1 MIPLTLPPASGADL
15 ATQGA
20 GATPPE
26 HPAGPGPDPLQRLW
40 RRAQRQQ
47 RFCLLEDE
55 REPAWTV
62 DRLEAAL
69 ARLARQWQTAG
80 VQPGQV
86 LLLRAAQGLPAFLSF
101 WAAQR
106 LGLVWLASDPAWP
119 VARLATVAEAAGADW
134 LIDAGSEPLPPAEL
148 PEALARLPRLGARPA
163 EGHDAAPAPP
173 TAEPAWS
180 GRAVAALLPTS
191 GSTGGPKLVALSRA
205 ALARSALLAVRSFGW
220 QAGERL
226 LNLAEPHTMSGLRN
240 GLLAAPLA
248 GMAWLVSPPA
258 TRADV
263 FALLGQIHTRRPQ
276 RVVAAPLLVRQANL
290 WRQRLPAD
298 TWTGV
303 RALYCTGADLDP
315 VEVQRFHAAEGL
327 PVLNYYGLTETVGLC
342 LSQALAGWD
351 PQDRSLG
358 RPVGCRIRLVDATGA
373 TLPEDAVEAVGE
385 LQVHQRHPSA
395 GYWRGPAGP
404 FDAQGW
410 LATGDLA
417 RRDAQGR
424 VHLVG
429 RLAHFIKTAG
439 TEKVAPAEVEQALE
453 THADVL
459 EAAVCGLPAGVG
471 IERIAALVVLR
482 PATAHEAEG
491 TALQAAL
498 IAHVARLLGS
508 ARAPS
513 RIRFV
518 PSLPRGAHGKLLRPQ
533 LPSMFTA

>member
-1 MIPLTLPPASGADL
+1 MVQPARL
-15 ATQGA
+15 CGA
-20 GATPPE
+20 GSPPVLR
-26 HPAGPGPDPLQRLW
+26 GRDPLQRLW
-40 RRAQRQQ
+40 RRVLRQH
-47 RFCLLEDE
+47 RFQLLEE
-55 REPAWTV
+55 GGEPGWTV
-62 DRLEAAL
+62 DRLETAL
-69 ARLARQWQTAG
+69 VALARQWQAAG
-80 VQPGQV
+80 VRPGQV

-119 VARLATVAEAAGADW
+119 VARLAAVAEAAGADW
-134 LIDAGSEPLPPAEL
+134 LLDAGPDALPPAEL
-148 PEALARLPRLGARPA
+148 PEALARLPRLSARPA
-163 EGHDAAPAPP
+163 EGHEATPAAPA
-173 TAEPAWS
+173 TEPAWP
-180 GRAVAALLPTS
+180 GEAVAALLPTS

-205 ALARSALLAVRSFGW
+205 ALARSALLAVRCFGW

-248 GMAWLVSPPA
+248 GMVWLVSPPA

-263 FALLGQIHTRRPQ
+263 FALLGQIHARRPQ

-298 TWTGV
+298 TWAGV

-373 TLPEDAVEAVGE
+373 TLPEDAVDAVGE
-385 LQVHQRHPSA
+385 LQVRQRHPST
-395 GYWRGPAGP
+395 GYWRASTGPGGP

-424 VHLVG
+424 VHLFG

-471 IERIAALVVLR
+471 VERIAALVVLR
-482 PATAHEAEG
+482 PASVQAAEG
-491 TALQAAL
+491 TVLQTAL
-498 IAHVARLLGS
+498 IAHVARLLGT

-518 PSLPRGAHGKLLRPQ
+518 SSLPRGAHGKLLRPL
-533 LPSMFTA
+533 LPSMFNA